1 MTQGVEELAREI
13 RRLLE
18 RRLFGEMVLHENE
31 RIAPEVRN
39 RVSDRAR
46 SVCDVGGERRKVD
59 LARMC
64 KDRVEDRPYVR
75 HVKPRKARHSRNAR
89 GTRNARRESGEEG
102 VKASARGGCAGSGR
116 RTLGEGLTKGGTNG
130 FFSKEFAWQ
139 HGDGR

>member
-18 RRLFGEMVLHENE
+18 RRLFGEMVLHEDE

-46 SVCDVGGERRKVD
+46 SVCDVGGERRTVD

-75 HVKPRKARHSRNAR
+75 HVKSRKARHPRNAR
-89 GTRNARRESGEEG
+89 GTRSARREGGEEG
-102 VKASARGGCAGSGR
+102 VKASARGGGAGSGR

-130 FFSKEFAWQ
+130 FFSKKFAWQ
-139 HGDGR
+139 HGDER